1 MGRVEDFLRLYQS
14 KSTIYSYR
22 WGLTAFF
29 KAIYGENEEKLEEL
43 GEQYFKEK
51 RDYEKDIQDFF
62 VTIKGRTPK
71 SVRLMLTAVR
81 SFLIENDVELSQKFW
96 RRLRKRI
103 KGSRALTLDR
113 VPSNVQLRRLLM
125 HMPVQGK
132 ALFLVL
138 ASSGMRIGEGLQL
151 KLEDVELDKEP
162 CKVSIRGEY
171 TKTGNPRIAFISKE
185 AKVTIQEWLKVRPD
199 YLTAASR
206 KSHLYGKGADD
217 PRLFPFEATTAYVIW
232 KNALK
237 KAGLKK
243 RDPSTNRHKIHPH
256 VLRKFFR
263 TRMATLIPVDVV
275 EALMG
280 HEGYLTEVYRR
291 YSMEQLAK
299 FYSQGESALL
309 VFAEA
314 EEVSKLRVEVEQKN
328 KQLQTL
334 VNGLTA
340 ENLELKNRVSKM
352 ETDHTQMETE
362 NLDLRSRIDKTEE
375 TLADLEKLIRD
386 VLQEE

>member
-1 MGRVEDFLRLYQS
+1 MYQS

-29 KAIYGENEEKLEEL
+29 KAVYGENEAKLEEL
-43 GEQYFKEK
+43 GERYFNQK
-51 RDYEKDIQDFF
+51 RDFERDVQDFF
-62 VTIKGRTPK
+62 VTIKGRAPK

-81 SFLIENDVELSQKFW
+81 SFLIENDIELPQKFW
-96 RRLRKRI
+96 RRLRKRV
-103 KGSRALTLDR
+103 KGSRALTLDK
-113 VPSNVQLRRLLM
+113 VPSNVELRRLLM

-132 ALFLVL
+132 ALFSVL

-151 KLEDVELDKEP
+151 KLGDIELGREP
-162 CKVSIRGEY
+162 CKFSVRGEY
-171 TKTGNPRIAFISKE
+171 TKTGNPRIAFGSKE

-199 YLTAASR
+199 YLTAASK
-206 KSHLYGKGADD
+206 KSHLYGKGVDD
-217 PRLFPFEATTAYVIW
+217 PRLFPFQVTTAYVMW

-243 RDPSTNRHKIHPH
+243 RDASTNRHEIHPH

-299 FYSQGESALL
+299 FYLQGESALL
-309 VFAEA
+309 IFAEA
-314 EEVSKLRVEVEQKN
+314 EEVSKLRVEVEEKN

-340 ENLELKNRVSKM
+340 ENLEFKSRMSKM
-352 ETDHTQMETE
+352 ETEHSRLETE
-362 NLDLRSRIDKTEE
+362 NVDLKSRIDKTEE
-375 TLADLEKLIRD
+375 TLAGLEKLIRQ
-386 VLQEE
+386 VLEEEQEDS